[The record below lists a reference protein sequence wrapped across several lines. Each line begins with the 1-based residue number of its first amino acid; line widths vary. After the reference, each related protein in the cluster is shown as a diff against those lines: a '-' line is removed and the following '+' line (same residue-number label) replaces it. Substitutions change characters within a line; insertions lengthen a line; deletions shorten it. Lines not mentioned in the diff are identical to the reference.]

1 MRYIIIVFASRR
13 DSAFFLEKLQS
24 NNIRAEMTSTPRKLN
39 LSCGIS
45 VKTNERYINTVRR
58 ILYSNNFR
66 SFSGIYLFDG
76 YNYYPY
82 K

>member
-1 MRYIIIVFASRR
+1 MRYLLIVFASRR
-13 DSAFFLEKLQS
+13 DSAYFLEKLQAD
-24 NNIRAEMTSTPRKLN
+24 NIPAEMTSTPRRLN

-45 VKTNERYINTVRR
+45 VRTSERYVNRVQR
-58 ILYSNNFR
+58 ILYTNNFR
-66 SFSGIYLFDG
+66 SFSGIYLYDG